1 LIAWDGAVSNIRTY
15 TLEDM
20 EILTEELTT
29 ENYTWEKG
37 KIKGKG
43 GNNLYLLGKPSV
55 VV

>member
-1 LIAWDGAVSNIRTY
+1 LERITY

-37 KIKGKG
+37 KNKGKG